1 MKARR
6 IVNKLL
12 ETEDISDPK
21 EYALSTTEPTELMRG
36 ALRDELV
43 EKGWRHIHVRP
54 EDEGEWVIEAGF
66 IDSNHRAFWMNS
78 GARVAPP
85 PTEAPLMKV
94 MRLFKAAARRAGMA
108 VDEATLE
115 DVSPAYYDGFDL
127 YSEFD
132 DFEEDPGDWNVAIRF
147 RWHPAGKFWSKAS
160 SALGYEQLPYQ
171 KTAATA
177 AAKPKS
183 SLATDDPTEIQR
195 RMQEIRARHAG
206 KDPEPETLEQ
216 QQNWAKETIKPYVPP
231 KKNRP
236 KKA

>member
-66 IDSNHRAFWMNS
+66 IDSNHRAFWTNS

-115 DVSPAYYDGFDL
+115 DVSPAYHDGFDL

-177 AAKPKS
+177 AKPKP

-195 RMQEIRARHAG
+195 RMQEIRARHGG
-206 KDPEPETLEQ
+206 KDPEPETLDQ
-216 QQNWAKETIKPYVPP
+216 QVKWREEVIKPHESL
-231 KKNRP
+231 KKNRS